1 MIKGKIFCLSGSSQ
15 NGKSSYAIVEMGRHE
30 REGVDKFIAWD
41 VDGEYS
47 EVLGWKVIRGID
59 ALFAFVRNN
68 GGKPA
73 KISYQPK
80 SQDEFGRFCMIVR
93 AWGEDCQRIGKA
105 GMVVV
110 CEETADVTTPAKAP
124 AGYGELIRRCKKRGI
139 FLYCITQRP
148 AESSKTPY
156 GNADYFITFHL
167 SLPSDRSSVCEYFGV
182 TADQIDQIPRFTY
195 LKKDI
200 VNRKLSKGASSKM

>member
-1 MIKGKIFCLSGSSQ
+1 MVKGKIFCVSGSSQ
-15 NGKSSYAIVEMGRHE
+15 NGKSSHVIDELKKHE
-30 REGVDKFIAWD
+30 RKGIDKFIAWD
-41 VDGEYS
+41 VDQEYA
-47 EVLGWKVIRGID
+47 EALGWKVISGID
-59 ALFAFVRNN
+59 SLFAFVRNN

-80 SQDEFGRFCMIVR
+80 AKAEFGQFCLIAR
-93 AWGEDCQRIGKA
+93 AWGEDCQAIGKA

-124 AGYGELIRRCKKRGI
+124 EGYGELIRRCKKRGI
-139 FLYCITQRP
+139 FLYCVTQRP

-156 GNADYFITFHL
+156 GNADYFVTFHL
-167 SLPSDRSSVCEYFGV
+167 SLVSDRNSVCEYFGV
-182 TADQIDQIPRFTY
+182 TADQLDQIQRFTY

-200 VNRKLSKGASSKM
+200 VNRKMSKGTSSKM